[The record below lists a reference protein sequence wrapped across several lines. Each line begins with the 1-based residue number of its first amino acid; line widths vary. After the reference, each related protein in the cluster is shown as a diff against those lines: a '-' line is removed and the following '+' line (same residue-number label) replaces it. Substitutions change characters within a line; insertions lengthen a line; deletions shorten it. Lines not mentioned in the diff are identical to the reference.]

1 MIEIACGR
9 EGQSLGPPPPWIENQ
24 SIQYILFREVFQMTS
39 GSSMVLLLKGANVRA
54 YGGFPQPILSER
66 NYKAN
71 NVS

>member
-1 MIEIACGR
+1 MVEIARGR
-9 EGQSLGPPPPWIENQ
+9 EGQSLGPSSPWIENQ
-24 SIQYILFREVFQMTS
+24 SRQLILFREVFQITS

-54 YGGFPQPILSER
+54 YGGFPQPIVSEC